1 MIIPLLVVKSLLSEE
16 LFIAFPS
23 SYSSS
28 FNLQATGIQTET
40 ASRGW
45 VTADI
50 FVWLVVPVLCVCAYY
65 ECVLCVC
72 DMSLYIQPFSAFS
85 LFFFFWCRR
94 QMSTL
99 IIFTDNP
106 VTGNWLATYDK
117 VKTRLSQIKRKWNRV
132 CREENERGVDRW
144 EGRLRH
150 GDSGLFDQ
158 CRGNA
163 GGNSKPPRGL
173 VLYLHI
179 SQRAVWEMISYSSIQ
194 RVMLEWE
201 KQETWTN
208 QNNSG
213 HETAGCVDAIRTS
226 NLPVTEIVWNCD
238 FSIIRTGT
246 ALGCY
251 VQPAFF

>member
-1 MIIPLLVVKSLLSEE
+1 M
-16 LFIAFPS
+16 
-23 SYSSS
+23 
-28 FNLQATGIQTET
+28 
-40 ASRGW
+40 
-45 VTADI
+45 
-50 FVWLVVPVLCVCAYY
+50 FVCVCLLWVCIV
-65 ECVLCVC
+65 CVWYVPIHLA
-72 DMSLYIQPFSAFS
+72 IQCFLSFFS
-85 LFFFFWCRR
+85 FFWCRR

-132 CREENERGVDRW
+132 CAEENERGVDRW
-144 EGRLRH
+144 ERRLQR

-158 CRGNA
+158 CRRNA
-163 GGNSKPPRGL
+163 GGNRKPPRGL

-194 RVMLEWE
+194 RATLQWE
-201 KQETWTN
+201 RQMWTN

-213 HETAGCVDAIRTS
+213 HETAGRADAIRPS
-226 NLPVTEIVWNCD
+226 SLRVTEIVRDWD
-238 FSIIRTGT
+238 FSRISISTTFGY
-246 ALGCY
+246 Y

>member
-1 MIIPLLVVKSLLSEE
+1 MCVWYVPIHPAIQRFLS
-16 LFIAFPS
+16 
-23 SYSSS
+23 
-28 FNLQATGIQTET
+28 
-40 ASRGW
+40 
-45 VTADI
+45 
-50 FVWLVVPVLCVCAYY
+50 
-65 ECVLCVC
+65 
-72 DMSLYIQPFSAFS
+72 
-85 LFFFFWCRR
+85 FFFFWCRR